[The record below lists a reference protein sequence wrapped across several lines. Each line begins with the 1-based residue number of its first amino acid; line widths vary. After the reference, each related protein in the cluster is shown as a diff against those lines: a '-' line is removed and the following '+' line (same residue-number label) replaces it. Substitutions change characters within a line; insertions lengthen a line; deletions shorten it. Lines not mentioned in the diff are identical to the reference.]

1 MAEQPKLK
9 RYESQIKNYCERLK
23 DETKTTLV
31 EIVQMLQQT
40 CIANAK
46 NIESRAFFLNL
57 LGDFY
62 RYQLE
67 LLAPEEN
74 NSIDQLTNV
83 QKKLK
88 RDREMLL

>member
-1 MAEQPKLK
+1 MVAVTLKKIVQKERKAIKMLCHMAEQPKLK
-9 RYESQIKNYCERLK
+9 RYESQIKNYCERLR
-23 DETKTTLV
+23 DETKTILV

-62 RYQLE
+62 RYQIE
-67 LLAPEEN
+67 LIPE
-74 NSIDQLTNV
+74 
-83 QKKLK
+83 
-88 RDREMLL
+88 